1 MTKREL
7 YQEFDK
13 LQEEKNV
20 RIDGIY
26 QNSTK
31 GEIQSAIDCLKCSDD
46 LLDKYFT
53 VFSLKYP
60 NTAKT
65 IAMVGDFKH
74 HCYNRQYVYNTARM
88 ILAD

>member
-7 YQEFDK
+7 FQEFDK

-26 QNSTK
+26 QNCTK
-31 GEIQSAIDCLKCSDD
+31 GEIQSAIDCLKCPDD

-60 NTAKT
+60 NIAKT
-65 IAMVGDFKH
+65 IEMAGDFKN
-74 HCYNRQYVYNTARM
+74 HCYNRQYVYNTAKM